1 MPIRRLS
8 PLLVNQI
15 AAGEVVERPA
25 SVVKELVENAID
37 AEATRIRIE
46 IDRGGHER
54 IEVVDDGNG
63 IDREELPLALESHAT
78 SKIVEPSDL
87 DGVSTMGFRGEA
99 LASIAS
105 VSRVVIRSRSR
116 NADEAS
122 LIEGEGDRRE
132 GPRPAAGPVGT
143 SVAVHQLFGRVPA
156 RRKFL
161 KSEAAEM
168 RRISRIVQRLSMSHP
183 DIAFTLV
190 SNGRTTLELQARSS
204 TRKRVLDVMGPEL
217 DEQMLDLDVSRDGVR
232 LWGLVG
238 LPEVARPTS
247 QHQQIYLNGR
257 PISDRSI
264 SHALREA
271 YRGLIEP
278 SRHPTAVLFLQVEP
292 TRVDVNV
299 HPAKTEV
306 RFRDDRLVHSVV
318 RRGILECLEAADL
331 TPNLGVSPQVETPG
345 SRRLFGAGGS
355 GAAGR
360 GGSGHVSNTFD
371 RSEGRGPRGFEM
383 DEARRVAQDMAQV
396 PPAIPSPVPSAPVLQ
411 VHKTFLVTE
420 DERGLVIIDQ
430 HALHERVMFERLLAR
445 VESGPLPSQRLLVP
459 EVIDADTS
467 HFEGLD
473 RLEPLMARL
482 GLEATPS
489 GPRTIALHAVP
500 VLLFERGVS
509 GAAFFRDLL
518 ERAGEGD
525 LLIADQEEALREV
538 LDMMACKAAVKA
550 GDQLTARELA
560 DLIEMRESI
569 ERSSNCPHG
578 RPTSLRLSME
588 DLERQF
594 GRR

>member
-1 MPIRRLS
+1 MSIRRLS
-8 PLLVNQI
+8 PFMVNQI

-37 AEATRIRIE
+37 AEASRIRIE
-46 IDRGGHER
+46 IDKGGHER
-54 IEVVDDGNG
+54 IEVIDDGNG
-63 IDREELPLALESHAT
+63 IVQEELPLALESHAT
-78 SKIVEPSDL
+78 SKITDPCDL
-87 DGVSTMGFRGEA
+87 DGVATMGFRGEA
-99 LASIAS
+99 LASITSVARVVVRSRTRDAAEAS
-105 VSRVVIRSRSR
+105 V
-116 NADEAS
+116 
-122 LIEGEGDRRE
+122 IEGEGERRE
-132 GPRPAAGPVGT
+132 GPKPAAGPVGT

-168 RRISRIVQRLSMSHP
+168 RRITRIVHRLTMSHP
-183 DIAFTLV
+183 DIAFTLI
-190 SNGRTTLELQARSS
+190 SNGRTTLELKARKDV
-204 TRKRVLDVMGPEL
+204 RRRILDVMGPEL
-217 DEQMLDLDVSRDGVR
+217 DEHMLDLDVTREGIR

-247 QHQQIYLNGR
+247 QHQQFYLNGR
-257 PISDRSI
+257 PISDRSV

-306 RFRDDRLVHSVV
+306 RFRDERLIHSIV
-318 RRGILECLEAADL
+318 RRGVLECLGRSDL
-331 TPNLGVSPQVETPG
+331 TPDLSVAESSPSASTRP
-345 SRRLFGAGGS
+345 LFGSGGRS
-355 GAAGR
+355 GGGVRLTPPPVTSVGGGVGKGFDAEAAR
-360 GGSGHVSNTFD
+360 ELARD
-371 RSEGRGPRGFEM
+371 LSER
-383 DEARRVAQDMAQV
+383 
-396 PPAIPSPVPSAPVLQ
+396 PAVIPSPVPSSPVLQ

-420 DERGLVIIDQ
+420 DEHGMVIIDQ

-445 VESGPLPSQRLLVP
+445 IESGPLPSQRLLVP
-459 EVIDADTS
+459 EVIDADPI
-467 HFEGLD
+467 HLEGL
-473 RLEPLMARL
+473 EQISPLMERL

-500 VLLFERGVS
+500 VLLFERGVKAGS
-509 GAAFFRDLL
+509 FLKDLL
-518 ERAGEGD
+518 ERAGEGTLSTTD
-525 LLIADQEEALREV
+525 EEEALREV

-550 GDQLTARELA
+550 GDQLSSRELA
-560 DLIEMRESI
+560 DLLEMRETV

>member
-1 MPIRRLS
+1 MSIRRLS
-8 PLLVNQI
+8 PFMVNQI

-37 AEATRIRIE
+37 AEASRIRIE
-46 IDRGGHER
+46 IDKGGHER
-54 IEVVDDGNG
+54 IEVIDDGNG
-63 IDREELPLALESHAT
+63 IVQEELPLALESHAT
-78 SKIVEPSDL
+78 SKITDPCDL
-87 DGVSTMGFRGEA
+87 DGVATMGFRGEA
-99 LASIAS
+99 LASITSVARVVVRSRTRDAAEAS
-105 VSRVVIRSRSR
+105 V
-116 NADEAS
+116 
-122 LIEGEGDRRE
+122 IEGEGERRE
-132 GPRPAAGPVGT
+132 GPKPAAGPVGT

-168 RRISRIVQRLSMSHP
+168 RRITRIVHRLTMSHP
-183 DIAFTLV
+183 DIAFTLI
-190 SNGRTTLELQARSS
+190 SNGRTTLELKARKDV
-204 TRKRVLDVMGPEL
+204 RRRILDVMGPEL
-217 DEQMLDLDVSRDGVR
+217 DEHMLDLDVTREGIR

-247 QHQQIYLNGR
+247 QHQQFYLNGR
-257 PISDRSI
+257 PISDRSV

-306 RFRDDRLVHSVV
+306 RFRDERLIHSIV
-318 RRGILECLEAADL
+318 RRGVLECLGRSDL
-331 TPNLGVSPQVETPG
+331 TPDLSVAESSPPASTRP
-345 SRRLFGAGGS
+345 LFGSGGRS
-355 GAAGR
+355 GGGVRLTPPPVTSVGGGVGKGFDAEAAR
-360 GGSGHVSNTFD
+360 ELARD
-371 RSEGRGPRGFEM
+371 LSER
-383 DEARRVAQDMAQV
+383 
-396 PPAIPSPVPSAPVLQ
+396 PAVIPSPVPSSPVLQ

-420 DERGLVIIDQ
+420 DEHGMVIIDQ

-445 VESGPLPSQRLLVP
+445 IESGPLPSQRLLVP
-459 EVIDADTS
+459 EVIDADPI
-467 HFEGLD
+467 HLEGL
-473 RLEPLMARL
+473 EQISPLMERL

-500 VLLFERGVS
+500 VLLFERGVKAGS
-509 GAAFFRDLL
+509 FLKDLL
-518 ERAGEGD
+518 ERAGEGTLSTTD
-525 LLIADQEEALREV
+525 EEEALREV

-550 GDQLTARELA
+550 GDQLSSRELA
-560 DLIEMRESI
+560 DLLEMRETV